1 MKNPISEKTRSIL
14 YILGISVGILAVVAG
29 PLMIA
34 LETPEAWV
42 AVVVSA
48 IGAVTTLLST
58 LARAN
63 LDGTPAGPVSPAAA
77 DVVVVDIDDDPV
89 GRLTD

>member
-1 MKNPISEKTRSIL
+1 MPNPISEKTRNVL
-14 YILGISVGILAVVAG
+14 YVTGMSVGILSTAAG
-29 PLMIA
+29 PLMVA
-34 LETPEAWV
+34 LAVPEVWV
-42 AVVVSA
+42 AVVLSL

-63 LDGTPAGPVSPAAA
+63 LTSEDTPADAPLTWAEYEAHP
-77 DVVVVDIDDDPV
+77 DDPT